1 LSSSCSRELDRDHD
15 LGPDLDRRLTKYTA
29 LNPKLLRLLGADR
42 FLESPIRAIEGG
54 THPSSLEGG
63 SA

>member
-1 LSSSCSRELDRDHD
+1 VFELLEELDRHHD

-29 LNPKLLRLLGADR
+29 LNPKLLRLLDADR
-42 FLESPIRAIEGG
+42 FLESPIRVIEHR
-54 THPSSLEGG
+54 THPGYLEGG